1 MQMQNKMSGP
11 FFKKN
16 MAYVN
21 CGDILEIES
30 AKKMLSEAIII
41 KVIKLEKNQCCLNL
55 AILNLGENAFL
66 VKDMLC

>member
-30 AKKMLSEAIII
+30 AKNMLSEAIIRY
-41 KVIKLEKNQCCLNL
+41 
-55 AILNLGENAFL
+55 
-66 VKDMLC
+66 